1 MVDEFTWLRNQA
13 KDKRSKEL
21 INEIENDK
29 KLVEKKGKIIKS
41 NKIFSIKLGNFIIW
55 LRKKE
60 ASSVID
66 IYFEIF
72 GKKYYTI
79 LPEFL
84 GEKDKV
90 VLDIGAN
97 EGYYVLKM
105 KENNPNLKIIAV
117 EPNPYAFEILQKNI
131 KTNKIKNI
139 TLVNNAIST
148 KNARIKF
155 QIVDEISTIGAIK
168 IIKKPWLDAK
178 RIRNIIVSGISLS
191 KLCKINNIKNIDILK
206 IDTEGSELDV
216 LKSSSDSLKNVRKIV
231 IEYHSN
237 NLKDSCI
244 KFLTSRGFMLLKEIR
259 CGKRGYIYFMK

>member
-155 QIVDEISTIGAIK
+155 QIVDEISTIGAI
-168 IIKKPWLDAK
+168 I
-178 RIRNIIVSGISLS
+178 
-191 KLCKINNIKNIDILK
+191 
-206 IDTEGSELDV
+206 
-216 LKSSSDSLKNVRKIV
+216 
-231 IEYHSN
+231 
-237 NLKDSCI
+237 
-244 KFLTSRGFMLLKEIR
+244 TSYPI
-259 CGKRGYIYFMK
+259 